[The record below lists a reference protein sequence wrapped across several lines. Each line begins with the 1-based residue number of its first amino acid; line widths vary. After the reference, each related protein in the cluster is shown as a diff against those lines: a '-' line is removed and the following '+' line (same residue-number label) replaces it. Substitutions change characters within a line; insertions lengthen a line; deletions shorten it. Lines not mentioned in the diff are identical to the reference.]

1 MPSAISRRISN
12 TVAYFR
18 HDDKKTRDNR
28 WIFLSMLI
36 GAILSLLAAFVLSVE
51 TVELAKNPNAQLNCS
66 INLVINCA
74 TVALHPTSAF
84 WGFPNS
90 FIGLMAEPVV
100 ITVAIAGLAGVAF
113 PRRFMF
119 FAQIG
124 YTLGF
129 IFAAVL
135 FYISLF
141 VIQALCPWCMLV
153 TLSTTFV
160 FFSMTR
166 YNIRENNLYLPKKIS
181 KALHAFI
188 DRDFDKLL
196 LWSLIVLAFVTILL
210 KYGNA
215 LFA

>member
-1 MPSAISRRISN
+1 MSSRIKKV
-12 TVAYFR
+12 VAYFK
-18 HDDKKTRDNR
+18 HDEKRIRDNR
-28 WIFLSMLI
+28 WIFTSMLI
-36 GAILSLLAAFVLSVE
+36 GAIFSLLAAFVLSVE
-51 TVELAKNPNAQLNCS
+51 AIQIAKNPDADLSCS
-66 INLVINCA
+66 INVVLNCA
-74 TVALHPTSAF
+74 TVAKHPTSEF
-84 WGFPNS
+84 FGFPNS

-129 IFAAVL
+129 AFAAYL
-135 FYISLF
+135 FYLSF
-141 VIQALCPWCMLV
+141 VVIGALCPWCLLV

-166 YNIRENNLYLPKKIS
+166 YNIREGNLYLPKKIS
-181 KALHAFI
+181 NAAKKFIEKDYDKMILWGILALAI
-188 DRDFDKLL
+188 AA
-196 LWSLIVLAFVTILL
+196 IIL
-210 KYGNA
+210 KYGEG